1 MKRREGCSWSVG
13 VEGSFRDLSRNAIR
27 ELVILGPRVDL
38 RAATY
43 VLEYIC
49 PLLVVTQRSIGG
61 NYSSS

>member
-1 MKRREGCSWSVG
+1 MEGRRGRE
-13 VEGSFRDLSRNAIR
+13 LSRFEPDAIR

-49 PLLVVTQRSIGG
+49 PLLAVTQHSIGG
-61 NYSSS
+61 YYSRS